1 MRAIFMA
8 DDRSE
13 VLESNGG
20 AAFLNQSLE
29 SSDLGFKSCDG
40 DWRVGHGF
48 WR

>member
-1 MRAIFMA
+1 MRAIFVA

-20 AAFLNQSLE
+20 AAFLNRSSE
-29 SSDLGFKSCDG
+29 SSNLGFKSCDS

-48 WR
+48 RR